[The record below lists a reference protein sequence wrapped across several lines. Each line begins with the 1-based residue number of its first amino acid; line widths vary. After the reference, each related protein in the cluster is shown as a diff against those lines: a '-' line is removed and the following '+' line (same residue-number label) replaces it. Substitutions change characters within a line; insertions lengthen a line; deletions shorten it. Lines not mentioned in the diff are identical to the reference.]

1 MSTQEDEKQD
11 VGYETPPMCDLLTL
25 LLKNRRPSGAC
36 NEVWSNIYISD
47 AATAREKTLL
57 QSFGI
62 SHIINAAHGP
72 HHIDTGA
79 DFYSNTNI
87 QYYGVEASDNRNFDM
102 TPFFYPT
109 AAFIHDALNQQHGK
123 VLVHCARGVSRSAA
137 LVLAY
142 LMIHQRLTLSEA
154 INIVSARR
162 NILPN
167 AGFLQQ
173 LCQLDSTLALDRKP
187 TPEVHSYF
195 WLKMTS
201 QGKTEASEEEYFTP
215 NGYELEKHLTHGS
228 VAYTHVNE
236 VWPNVY
242 IGNEETARDR
252 HKLKSLGITHIL
264 NAAEGEWNSVDTGP
278 EYYKDMNVDYYGIT
292 AEDTT
297 IFNLSQY
304 FCTTAEYIHQT
315 LVNPQNKMLIHCVM
329 GRSRS
334 ATLFLAYLMIHENM
348 TVVNAIDHVKSRRRI
363 IPNWGFL
370 KQLRELDISLLEQR
384 RAQNTQQTQ
393 DM

>member
-1 MSTQEDEKQD
+1 MTRQEKNQGIQINTTMSTQEVEKQD

-36 NEVWSNIYISD
+36 NEVWPNIFISD

-57 QSFGI
+57 QSLGI

-87 QYYGVEASDNRNFDM
+87 QYYGVEASDNRHFDL

-109 AAFIHDALNQQHGK
+109 ATFIHDALNQQ
-123 VLVHCARGVSRSAA
+123 RVSRSAA

-173 LCQLDSTLALDRKP
+173 LRQLDSTLALQRNRQ
-187 TPEVHSYF
+187 
-195 WLKMTS
+195 M
-201 QGKTEASEEEYFTP
+201 
-215 NGYELEKHLTHGS
+215 
-228 VAYTHVNE
+228 
-236 VWPNVY
+236 
-242 IGNEETARDR
+242 ET
-252 HKLKSLGITHIL
+252 
-264 NAAEGEWNSVDTGP
+264 
-278 EYYKDMNVDYYGIT
+278 
-292 AEDTT
+292 
-297 IFNLSQY
+297 
-304 FCTTAEYIHQT
+304 
-315 LVNPQNKMLIHCVM
+315 
-329 GRSRS
+329 
-334 ATLFLAYLMIHENM
+334 
-348 TVVNAIDHVKSRRRI
+348 
-363 IPNWGFL
+363 
-370 KQLRELDISLLEQR
+370 LL
-384 RAQNTQQTQ
+384 
-393 DM
+393 